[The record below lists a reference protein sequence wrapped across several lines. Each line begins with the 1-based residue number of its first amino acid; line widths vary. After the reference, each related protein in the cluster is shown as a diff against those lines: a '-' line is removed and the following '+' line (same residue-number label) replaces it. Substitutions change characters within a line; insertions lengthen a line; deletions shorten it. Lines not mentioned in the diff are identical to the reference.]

1 MAANGRSEHAASRSW
16 VLWIDEIEKALS
28 ANSQTDDLSK
38 RMLGTFL
45 TWLSEKKSSVFVVA
59 TANDVSQLP
68 PELMRKGRFDEVF
81 FVDLPTADIRE
92 KILELHLIARDCSTR
107 DLDLESLARL
117 ADGFSG
123 AELEQVVVSALYAT
137 LNSERQMDNELL
149 QSTISSTKPLSVL
162 MGDQVSALRAWA
174 EQRTVLA

>member
-1 MAANGRSEHAASRSW
+1 
-16 VLWIDEIEKALS
+16 
-28 ANSQTDDLSK
+28 
-38 RMLGTFL
+38 MLGTFL

-117 ADGFSG
+117 
-123 AELEQVVVSALYAT
+123 
-137 LNSERQMDNELL
+137 
-149 QSTISSTKPLSVL
+149 L
-162 MGDQVSALRAWA
+162 MGFQARSWSKWLCRRFT
-174 EQRTVLA
+174 QH